1 MQKIYLNNK
10 WKDSKSINFF
20 ERKTFFKNKTYKYP
34 NCNQEDLD
42 DTISSAYK
50 GLKKYKNTDLKY
62 RSKLLMKVA
71 IEIKKNYKIIAKLE
85 SEETGKK
92 IENCENEV
100 LHSANLWKFASK
112 NIKQLKTQDVNLQ
125 NNKLGKVSYEAV
137 GIVCLIIPWNFPFVV
152 ASERLPYIL
161 AAGNCAIIKPSEFA
175 SQSIIFLVKLL
186 KKIKF
191 PLGVI
196 NLIFGKGPSIG
207 KKIVDNKN
215 INMISFTGSTK
226 IGKKIME
233 GSGKFIRRLSLEL
246 GGKNSIIILNDADL
260 KKSASIAI
268 DSFCLN
274 TGQCCVATTKLIIE
288 KNIKKKF
295 VKILIKKLKNIDN
308 FKEHFGP
315 ITTLSQF
322 NKIHKILKK
331 NKKFN
336 KKIIFGDTKIRKD
349 NYIFPIIYEDLPRN
363 NIINQVEIFGPILSI
378 LSFNKDS
385 QAIEL
390 ANNTDYGLS
399 AIICGK
405 EKKRLNRI
413 YKKIEAGRIWINE
426 SIKLNFPI
434 LPIGGFKQ
442 SGLNR
447 ECGNEGFKTYSEIKS
462 LII

>member
-20 ERKTFFKNKTYKYP
+20 ERKTFFKNKIYKYP

-112 NIKQLKTQDVNLQ
+112 NIKQLKTQDVNLK

-175 SQSIIFLVKLL
+175 SQSIVFLVKLL

-191 PLGVI
+191 PPGVI

-246 GGKNSIIILNDADL
+246 GGKNSIII
-260 KKSASIAI
+260 
-268 DSFCLN
+268 FHCL
-274 TGQCCVATTKLIIE
+274 E
-288 KNIKKKF
+288 
-295 VKILIKKLKNIDN
+295 
-308 FKEHFGP
+308 
-315 ITTLSQF
+315 
-322 NKIHKILKK
+322 IH
-331 NKKFN
+331 
-336 KKIIFGDTKIRKD
+336 
-349 NYIFPIIYEDLPRN
+349 
-363 NIINQVEIFGPILSI
+363 
-378 LSFNKDS
+378 
-385 QAIEL
+385 
-390 ANNTDYGLS
+390 
-399 AIICGK
+399 
-405 EKKRLNRI
+405 
-413 YKKIEAGRIWINE
+413 
-426 SIKLNFPI
+426 
-434 LPIGGFKQ
+434 
-442 SGLNR
+442 
-447 ECGNEGFKTYSEIKS
+447 
-462 LII
+462 